1 MVRLSI
7 AVGLTA
13 AVQVTAIPYRRELHE
28 VIDAVEL
35 HLLPH
40 NCCEYV
46 STEAKRAF
54 AAQVVSCEL

>member
-35 HLLPH
+35 HLLPP
-40 NCCEYV
+40 NV
-46 STEAKRAF
+46 ART
-54 AAQVVSCEL
+54 L